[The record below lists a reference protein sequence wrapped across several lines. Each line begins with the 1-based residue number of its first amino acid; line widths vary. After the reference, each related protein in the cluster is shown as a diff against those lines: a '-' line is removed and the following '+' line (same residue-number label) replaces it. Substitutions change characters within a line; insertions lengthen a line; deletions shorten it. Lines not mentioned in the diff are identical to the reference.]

1 MTQETT
7 SENLSA
13 LYRKD
18 FPVLSKVMGE
28 RELELVYLDS
38 TATTQKPQ
46 VVIDSQIDFLQKDY
60 SSVKRGVYQLSEV
73 TNHKFERTRKIVQE
87 FIGADREDEIIFTAG
102 TTDSINLVA
111 QSWGRANIQEGDEI
125 IISALEHHANIV
137 PWQILCEE
145 KKAVLKI
152 IPCDDQANLI
162 LDDYYRLLSDRT
174 KLVSVVHVSNAVGTV
189 NDVKTIISKAKEYGA
204 ITLVDGAQS
213 IAHCPIDI
221 RDIGADFF
229 VFSGHKVFAPT
240 GIGVLY
246 GRYDLLEKMPP
257 WKGGGEMIEQVTFKK
272 TTYAKPPA
280 RFEAGTP
287 AIAEVIGLGVAID
300 YIKEIGIQRIQR
312 YEKHLHSFAKEKLL
326 EISGLRLIGDAHD
339 QASVLSFVID
349 GVHAHDT
356 AMILDEEVIAVR
368 SGHHCA
374 QPVMDRF
381 RVPATTR
388 ASIAF
393 YNNEADI
400 LRLVKALH
408 RVKKIF
414 GV

>member
-1 MTQETT
+1 MSTITT
-7 SENLSA
+7 TENLSE
-13 LYRKD
+13 LYRQD

-46 VVIDSQIDFLQKDY
+46 CVIDSQIDFLQRDY
-60 SSVKRGVYQLSEV
+60 SSVKRGVYQLSEA
-73 TNHKFERTRKIVQE
+73 TTQKFERTRKIVQD
-87 FIGADREDEIIFTAG
+87 FIHAEREEEIIFTGG

-111 QSWGRANIQEGDEI
+111 QTWGRANIQSGDEI

-137 PWQILCEE
+137 PWQMLCEE
-145 KKAVLKI
+145 KGAILKV
-152 IPCDDQANLI
+152 IPCDDQANLL
-162 LDDYYRLLSDRT
+162 LDEYDKLLSDKT
-174 KLVSVVHVSNAVGTV
+174 KLVSVVHVANSVGTV
-189 NDVKTIISKAKEYGA
+189 NDVKTIVAKAKQFGA
-204 ITLVDGAQS
+204 ITLIDGAQS

-221 RDIGADFF
+221 QDIGADFF
-229 VFSGHKVFAPT
+229 AFSGHKVFAPT

-246 GRYDLLEKMPP
+246 GRYELLEVMPP
-257 WKGGGEMIEQVTFKK
+257 WRGGGEMIEQVTFAK
-272 TTYAKPPA
+272 TTYAAPPA

-300 YIKEIGIQRIQR
+300 YIREIGIQKIHD
-312 YEKHLHSFAKEKLL
+312 YEAELHAFAKEQLSQI
-326 EISGLRLIGDAHD
+326 EGLRFIGEAKE
-339 QASVLSFVID
+339 QSSVISFIIE

-381 RVPATTR
+381 GVSATTR

-393 YNNEADI
+393 YNNRADI
-400 LRLVKALH
+400 ERLVKALK

>member
-1 MTQETT
+1 MTSATT
-7 SENLSA
+7 TENLSE

-46 VVIDSQIDFLQKDY
+46 SVIDSQIDFLQRDY
-60 SSVKRGVYQLSEV
+60 SSVKRGVYQLSEA
-73 TNHKFERTRKIVQE
+73 TTQKFERTRKIVQE
-87 FIGADREDEIIFTAG
+87 FIGAQREEEIIFTGG

-111 QSWGRANIQEGDEI
+111 QTWGRANIQEGDEI

-145 KKAVLKI
+145 KKAIIKV

-162 LDDYYRLLSDRT
+162 LEEYDKLLSDKT
-174 KLVSVVHVSNAVGTV
+174 KLVSIVHIANSVGTV
-189 NDVKTIISKAKEYGA
+189 NDVKTIVSKAKEFGA
-204 ITLVDGAQS
+204 ITLIDGAQS

-221 RDIGADFF
+221 QDIGADFF
-229 VFSGHKVFAPT
+229 AFSGHKVFAPT

-246 GRYDLLEKMPP
+246 GRYELLEVMPP
-257 WKGGGEMIEQVTFKK
+257 WRGGGEMIEKVTFEK
-272 TTYAKPPA
+272 TTFAAPPA

-300 YIKEIGIQRIQR
+300 YIREIGIQKIHD
-312 YEKHLHSFAKEKLL
+312 YEAELHAFAKEQLS
-326 EISGLRLIGDAHD
+326 EIEGLKFVGEA
-339 QASVLSFVID
+339 QEQSSVISFILD

-381 RVPATTR
+381 GVSATTR

-393 YNNEADI
+393 YNNQADI
-400 LRLVKALH
+400 LRLVKALK

>member
-1 MTQETT
+1 MK
-7 SENLSA
+7 NLSE

-46 VVIDSQIDFLQKDY
+46 CVIDSQIEFLQKDY
-60 SSVKRGVYQLSEV
+60 SSVKRGVYQLSEK
-73 TNHKFERTRKIVQE
+73 TTQKFERTRKIVQE
-87 FIGADREDEIIFTAG
+87 FIGAPREEEIIFTGG

-111 QSWGRANIQEGDEI
+111 QTWGRANIQEGDEI
-125 IISALEHHANIV
+125 ILSQLEHHANIV
-137 PWQILCEE
+137 PWQMLAEE
-145 KKAVLKI
+145 KGAIIKV
-152 IPCDDQANLI
+152 IPCDDDANLL
-162 LDDYYRLLSDRT
+162 LDEYAKLLSPRT
-174 KLVSVVHVSNAVGTV
+174 KLVSVVHIANSVGTV
-189 NDVKTIISKAKEYGA
+189 NDVKSIIAQAKEVGA

-213 IAHCPIDI
+213 IAHEPLDMVDLGC
-221 RDIGADFF
+221 DFF
-229 VFSGHKVFAPT
+229 AFSGHKVFAPT

-246 GRYDLLEKMPP
+246 GRYELLEVMPP
-257 WKGGGEMIEQVTFKK
+257 WRGGGEMIDQVSFSGTTF
-272 TTYAKPPA
+272 AAPPA

-300 YIKEIGIQRIQR
+300 YIREIGIQAIHD
-312 YEKHLHSFAKEKLL
+312 YEAKLHAYAKERLGQI
-326 EISGLRLIGDAHD
+326 EGLKFVGNAQR
-339 QASVLSFVID
+339 QSSVISFVIE

-374 QPVMDRF
+374 QPVMERF
-381 RVPATTR
+381 KVSATTR

-400 LRLVKALH
+400 ERLVKAIH

-414 GV
+414 AA

>member
-1 MTQETT
+1 MN
-7 SENLSA
+7 NLSE

-46 VVIDSQIDFLQKDY
+46 CVIDSQIDFLQKDY
-60 SSVKRGVYQLSEV
+60 SSVKRGVYQLSEK
-73 TNHKFERTRKIVQE
+73 TTQKFERTRRIVQE
-87 FIGADREDEIIFTAG
+87 FIGATKEEEIIFTGG

-111 QSWGRANIQEGDEI
+111 QTWGRANIQEGDEI
-125 IISALEHHANIV
+125 ILSQLEHHANIV
-137 PWQILCEE
+137 PWQMLAEE
-145 KKAVLKI
+145 KGAIIKV
-152 IPCDDQANLI
+152 IPCDDDANLL
-162 LDDYYRLLSDRT
+162 LDEYAKLLSPRT
-174 KLVSVVHVSNAVGTV
+174 KLVSVVHIANSVGTV
-189 NDVKTIISKAKEYGA
+189 NDVKSIIAQAKEFGA
-204 ITLVDGAQS
+204 VTLVDGAQS
-213 IAHCPIDI
+213 IAHEPLDMVDLGC
-221 RDIGADFF
+221 DFF
-229 VFSGHKVFAPT
+229 AFSGHKVFAPT

-246 GRYDLLEKMPP
+246 GKYELLEVMPP
-257 WKGGGEMIEQVTFKK
+257 WRGGGEMIDQVSFSG
-272 TTYAKPPA
+272 TTYAAPPA

-300 YIKEIGIQRIQR
+300 YIREIGIQAIHD
-312 YEKHLHSFAKEKLL
+312 YEAKLHSYAKERLSQIEGLKFVGNAKRQSSV
-326 EISGLRLIGDAHD
+326 ISFI
-339 QASVLSFVID
+339 IE

-374 QPVMDRF
+374 QPVMERF
-381 RVPATTR
+381 KVSATTR

-400 LRLVKALH
+400 DRLVKAIH

-414 GV
+414 AA

>member
-1 MTQETT
+1 MSTITT
-7 SENLSA
+7 TENLSE
-13 LYRKD
+13 LYRQD

-46 VVIDSQIDFLQKDY
+46 CVIDSQIDFLQRDY
-60 SSVKRGVYQLSEV
+60 SSVKRGVYQLSEA
-73 TNHKFERTRKIVQE
+73 TTQKFERTRKIVQD
-87 FIGADREDEIIFTAG
+87 FIHAEREEEIIFTGG

-111 QSWGRANIQEGDEI
+111 QTWGRANIQSGDEI

-137 PWQILCEE
+137 PWQMLCEE
-145 KKAVLKI
+145 KGAILKV
-152 IPCDDQANLI
+152 IPCDDQANLL
-162 LDDYYRLLSDRT
+162 LDEYDKLLSDKT
-174 KLVSVVHVSNAVGTV
+174 KLVSVVHVANSVGTV
-189 NDVKTIISKAKEYGA
+189 NDVKTIVAKAKQFGA
-204 ITLVDGAQS
+204 ITLIDGAQS

-221 RDIGADFF
+221 QDIGADFF
-229 VFSGHKVFAPT
+229 AFSGHKVFAPT

-246 GRYDLLEKMPP
+246 GRYELLEVMPP
-257 WKGGGEMIEQVTFKK
+257 WRGGGEMIEQVTFAK
-272 TTYAKPPA
+272 TTYAAPPA

-300 YIKEIGIQRIQR
+300 YIREIGIQKIHD
-312 YEKHLHSFAKEKLL
+312 YEAELHAFAKEQLSQI
-326 EISGLRLIGDAHD
+326 EGLRFIGEAEE
-339 QASVLSFVID
+339 QSSVISFIIE

-381 RVPATTR
+381 GVSATTR

-393 YNNEADI
+393 YNNRADI
-400 LRLVKALH
+400 ERLVKALK